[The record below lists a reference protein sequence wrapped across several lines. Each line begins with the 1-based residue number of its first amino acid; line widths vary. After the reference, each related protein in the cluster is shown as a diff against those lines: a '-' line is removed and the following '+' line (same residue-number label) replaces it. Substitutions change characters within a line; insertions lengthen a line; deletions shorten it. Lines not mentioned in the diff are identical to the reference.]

1 MITQMRG
8 EKFGFTDKNL
18 ENRCLFLLEV
28 FVEKHDGSVDVGI
41 EEDET
46 HTASDYREDKPADE
60 IETKHEKLH
69 LVAFHHDATLVNR
82 LHCC

>member
-1 MITQMRG
+1 MITQLSG

-28 FVEKHDGSVDVGI
+28 LVEEHNGCVDIRI

-46 HTASDYREDKPADE
+46 HTASDYREDNPADE
-60 IETKHEKLH
+60 IETEHEKLH
-69 LVAFHHDATLVNR
+69 LVAFHHGATLVDC
-82 LHCC
+82 LHSG

>member
-28 FVEKHDGSVDVGI
+28 LVEEHDGCVDVGI
-41 EEDET
+41 
-46 HTASDYREDKPADE
+46 
-60 IETKHEKLH
+60 
-69 LVAFHHDATLVNR
+69 
-82 LHCC
+82 

>member
-28 FVEKHDGSVDVGI
+28 FVEEHDGSVDVGI

-46 HTASDYREDKPADE
+46 HTASDYREDNPADE
-60 IETKHEKLH
+60 TEAKHEKLH
-69 LVAFHHDATLVNR
+69 LVAFHHGATLVDC
-82 LHCC
+82 LHGG